1 MKNLNLYIGTLRS
14 DNTKRSY
21 RKDLESMFKHIN
33 KDECDITLADLLGW
47 VNAMT
52 ENGNST
58 STIARR
64 IGTAKR
70 YFSFLVD
77 IDVIESNPANKLTPP
92 KIINKVEPTLT
103 SDDINNMM
111 GCATNAR
118 DKAIIATLAS
128 TGMRI
133 SELINITLDDI
144 EGDDVHII
152 GKGNKRRLVHINEK
166 TMGYIE
172 DYLKVRK
179 DSSINNL
186 FVTSNDTP
194 LHPDN
199 VNRTLKNLAHKAGI
213 DKNVHN
219 HSLRHMFATT
229 MLDHHV
235 PIEQIQLCMGHSDIS
250 VTTRYAKI
258 RNERQVVRNVMD
270 IETF

>member
-21 RKDLESMFKHIN
+21 RKDLESMFKHID
-33 KDECDITLADLLGW
+33 KDESDITLADLLGW
-47 VNAMT
+47 VNTMT

-103 SDDINNMM
+103 SDDISNMM
-111 GCATNAR
+111 ACATNAR

-152 GKGNKRRLVHINEK
+152 GKGNKRRVVHLNEK
-166 TMGYIE
+166 TRRYIN

-179 DSSINNL
+179 DGVDNL
-186 FVTSNDTP
+186 FVSNRCTP
-194 LHPDN
+194 MVADN
-199 VNRTLKNLAHKAGI
+199 INLTLKKLAKKAGV

-235 PIEQIQLCMGHSDIS
+235 PITNIQVCLGHSDLS
-250 VTTRYAKI
+250 TTMRYAKI
-258 RNERQVVRNVMD
+258 RDARKVVEETMS
-270 IETF
+270 IEVF